1 MTARLCADHRNAD
14 AAAAAVVV
22 VAAAV
27 VDDVI
32 VAAPRHA
39 RVSHVRARDAA
50 FRARRGCGHGLNGRY
65 KQQPAHHVIRM
76 RAPTGKARLLQ

>member
-1 MTARLCADHRNAD
+1 MCFASNERFTNVVTTSMTARLCADHRNAD

-32 VAAPRHA
+32 VAVPRHA
-39 RVSHVRARDAA
+39 RVSRVRARDVA
-50 FRARRGCGHGLNGRY
+50 FRARRGCGRGLNGRY
-65 KQQPAHHVIRM
+65 KQQH
-76 RAPTGKARLLQ
+76 TT